1 MAVDT
6 VFVVGISYAIN
17 TAVGFVVIGFLLGVI
32 LCTKLRSNQTF
43 RIIATLC
50 VVDLIQLWCFAVGSY
65 VVIMGEA
72 NMKDRPYI
80 ERFAGALIQGTW
92 MCMAYL
98 ELALACN
105 RLSVIAN
112 LSWFKTMEQLCLI
125 ITAVVGFY
133 FTACLL
139 FFKTHSHMDFRILTW
154 KCLPDTPLQSFNFK
168 LGLGCSVIAMALNV
182 IVYLAIGIYIA
193 THKLVTR
200 WKEIRFLI
208 AIVGGFIYTLCL
220 ACFYHYWWN
229 LFNESRIVWVIQHHA
244 WIFLFTF
251 VSLLHLYF
259 NRCVPT

>member
-112 LSWFKTMEQLCLI
+112 LSWFKTMEQL
-125 ITAVVGFY
+125 
-133 FTACLL
+133 
-139 FFKTHSHMDFRILTW
+139 
-154 KCLPDTPLQSFNFK
+154 
-168 LGLGCSVIAMALNV
+168 GLGCSVIAMALNV